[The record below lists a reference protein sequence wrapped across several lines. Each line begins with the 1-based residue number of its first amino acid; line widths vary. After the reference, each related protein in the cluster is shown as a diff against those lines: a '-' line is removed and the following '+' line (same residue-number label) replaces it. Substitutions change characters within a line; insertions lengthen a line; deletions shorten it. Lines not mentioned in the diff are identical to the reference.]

1 MTAPVLAD
9 ALGPRARRRTHL
21 ASAVAAAFLLAA
33 GWVAVN
39 RLQDKGQLEWRL
51 WEPFTQWAVIRFLL
65 DGLWMTLKLGAAS
78 MVLALTIG
86 AFLALGRLARSAPV
100 RWLAGAYVEFFRA
113 VPLLLL
119 ILFTVIGLPKY
130 GIGIDDFWLVVMAL
144 VAYNSAILGEIFRAG
159 ILSLDRGQGQAA
171 LAIGLSD
178 AQAMRLVVLPQ
189 ALRRMIPAV
198 VSQLITL
205 LKDTSLATIIIY
217 PGLLRQFQLASKPS
231 EIGQPGADLQGYVLC
246 AVVFIA
252 VNLCLSTV
260 ARRLEVRQ
268 RRRYRT
274 GGAGLAGTEELVVL
288 SVVDP
293 A

>member
-9 ALGPRARRRTHL
+9 ALGPRARRRTHI
-21 ASAVAAAFLLAA
+21 ASAVAAALLLAA
-33 GWVAVN
+33 GSVAVN

-65 DGLWMTLKLGAAS
+65 DGLWMTLKLGATS

-159 ILSLDRGQGQAA
+159 ILSLDRGQTEAA
-171 LAIGLSD
+171 SAIGLGYWP
-178 AQAMRLVVLPQ
+178 AMRLVILPQ
-189 ALRRMIPAV
+189 AVRRMVPAV

-205 LKDTSLATIIIY
+205 LKDTSLAFVVSFQE
-217 PGLLRQFQLASKPS
+217 LLRHGKLNGEFFRNP
-231 EIGQPGADLQGYVLC
+231 LQSYF
-246 AVVFIA
+246 VVALMFIA
-252 VNLCLSTV
+252 INFTLSRI
-260 ARRLEVRQ
+260 ARRLEQRQ
-268 RRRYRT
+268 RRVYKAREIRVA
-274 GGAGLAGTEELVVL
+274 GAGEDLAVT
-288 SVVDP
+288 
-293 A
+293 